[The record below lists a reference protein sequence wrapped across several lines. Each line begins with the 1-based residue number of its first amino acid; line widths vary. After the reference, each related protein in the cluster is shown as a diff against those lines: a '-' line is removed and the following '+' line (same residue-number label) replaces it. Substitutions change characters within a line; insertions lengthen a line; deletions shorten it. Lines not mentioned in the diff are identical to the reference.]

1 MKIFRFILSII
12 LTILSCF
19 FIIKCSNGT
28 VIFTLLIFLL
38 MSIPF
43 YLLYKDKRKN
53 KLYTII
59 VSTIILLLTSYILSN
74 TINITSSICYHLG
87 IDTTEEMINYS
98 YTKITFSF
106 NILFTFLYFISL
118 FLNLF
123 ITFDNFIEEKSNNK
137 IDILSSIIFL
147 LNIIIYLNAYFNSKL
162 PEITNYSMI
171 YNNADYVSQFYGLF
185 AIMFICII
193 LYNKINSQD

>member
-1 MKIFRFILSII
+1 MKIFKFILSII

-19 FIIKCSNGT
+19 FVIKCNDGSS
-28 VIFTLLIFLL
+28 IFTLLILLL

-53 KLYTII
+53 KIYTII
-59 VSTIILLLTSYILSN
+59 VSTIVLFLMVYILSN
-74 TINITSSICYHLG
+74 TIDIVSSYGVYLG
-87 IDTTEEMINYS
+87 NAEDSINYS
-98 YTKITFSF
+98 YTKVSFSF
-106 NILFTFLYFISL
+106 EILFMFLYFISL

-123 ITFDNFIEEKSNNK
+123 ITCNNFIKDKSNNK

-171 YNNADYVSQFYGLF
+171 YHNTDYVSQFYGLF

>member
-1 MKIFRFILSII
+1 MKIFKFILSII

-19 FIIKCSNGT
+19 FVIKCNDGNS
-28 VIFTLLIFLL
+28 IFTLLILLL

-53 KLYTII
+53 KIYTII
-59 VSTIILLLTSYILSN
+59 VSTIVLFLMVYILSN
-74 TINITSSICYHLG
+74 TIDIVSSYGVYLG
-87 IDTTEEMINYS
+87 NAEDSINYS
-98 YTKITFSF
+98 YTKVSFSF
-106 NILFTFLYFISL
+106 EILFMFLYFISL

-123 ITFDNFIEEKSNNK
+123 ITCNNFIKDKSNNK

-162 PEITNYSMI
+162 PEIINYSMI
-171 YNNADYVSQFYGLF
+171 YHNADYVSQFYGLF
-185 AIMFICII
+185 AFMFICII

>member
-74 TINITSSICYHLG
+74 TINITSSTCYHLG

-171 YNNADYVSQFYGLF
+171 YHNTDYVSQFYGLF

>member
-19 FIIKCSNGT
+19 FIIKCNNGT

-53 KLYTII
+53 KVYTII
-59 VSTIILLLTSYILSN
+59 VSIIILFLTVYIISSAVD
-74 TINITSSICYHLG
+74 ITSSTWYLLG
-87 IDTTEEMINYS
+87 IDTTEETINYS
-98 YTKITFSF
+98 YTKVSFSF

-123 ITFDNFIEEKSNNK
+123 ITFDNFIEDKNNNK
-137 IDILSSIIFL
+137 IDILFSIIFL
-147 LNIIIYLNAYFNSKL
+147 LNIIIYLNAYFNPKL

-193 LYNKINSQD
+193 LCNKINSQD

>member
-1 MKIFRFILSII
+1 MKIFKFILSII

-19 FIIKCSNGT
+19 FLIEYNKDGT
-28 VIFTLLIFLL
+28 MAFSLLIILL

-53 KLYTII
+53 KIYTII
-59 VSTIILLLTSYILSN
+59 VSTIVLFLTVYI
-74 TINITSSICYHLG
+74 ISSSVDIVSSTWYYLG
-87 IDTTEEMINYS
+87 NHEDSINYS
-98 YTKITFSF
+98 YTKVSFSF
-106 NILFTFLYFISL
+106 EILFMFLYFISL

-123 ITFDNFIEEKSNNK
+123 ITCNNFIKDKSNNK

-171 YNNADYVSQFYGLF
+171 YHNADYVSQFYGLF

>member
-19 FIIKCSNGT
+19 FIIKCNNGT
-28 VIFTLLIFLL
+28 VIFTLLFFLL

-74 TINITSSICYHLG
+74 TINITSSTCYHLG

-147 LNIIIYLNAYFNSKL
+147 LNIIIYLNAYFNPKL

-171 YNNADYVSQFYGLF
+171 YHNADYVSQFYGLF

>member
-53 KLYTII
+53 KVYTII
-59 VSTIILLLTSYILSN
+59 VSIIILLLTVYIISSAVD
-74 TINITSSICYHLG
+74 ITSSTWYLLG
-87 IDTTEEMINYS
+87 IDTTEETINYS
-98 YTKITFSF
+98 YTKVSFSF

-123 ITFDNFIEEKSNNK
+123 ITFDNFIEDKNNNK
-137 IDILSSIIFL
+137 IDILFSIIFL
-147 LNIIIYLNAYFNSKL
+147 LNIIIYLNAYFNPKL

-193 LYNKINSQD
+193 LCNKINSQD

>member
-1 MKIFRFILSII
+1 MKIFKFILSII

-19 FIIKCSNGT
+19 FIIKCNDGNS
-28 VIFTLLIFLL
+28 IFTLLILLL
-38 MSIPF
+38 MSVPF

-53 KLYTII
+53 KIYTII
-59 VSTIILLLTSYILSN
+59 VSLIVLFLTIYILSN
-74 TINITSSICYHLG
+74 TIDIVSSYGVYLG
-87 IDTTEEMINYS
+87 NAEDSINYS
-98 YTKITFSF
+98 YTKLSFSF
-106 NILFTFLYFISL
+106 NILFIFLYFISL

-123 ITFDNFIEEKSNNK
+123 ITCNNFIKDKSNNK

-171 YNNADYVSQFYGLF
+171 YHNTDYVSQFYGLF
-185 AIMFICII
+185 AFMFICII

>member
-1 MKIFRFILSII
+1 MKIFKFILSII

-19 FIIKCSNGT
+19 FIIKCNDGNS
-28 VIFTLLIFLL
+28 IFTLLILLL

-53 KLYTII
+53 KIYTII
-59 VSTIILLLTSYILSN
+59 VSLIVLFLTSYILSN
-74 TINITSSICYHLG
+74 TINITSSSWYYLG
-87 IDTTEEMINYS
+87 TTEESINYS
-98 YTKITFSF
+98 YTKVSFSF
-106 NILFTFLYFISL
+106 EILFVFLYFISL

-123 ITFDNFIEEKSNNK
+123 ITCNNFIKDKSNNK

-171 YNNADYVSQFYGLF
+171 YHNADYVSQFYGLF

>member
-1 MKIFRFILSII
+1 MKIFKFILSII

-19 FIIKCSNGT
+19 FIIKCNDGNS
-28 VIFTLLIFLL
+28 IFTLLILLL

-53 KLYTII
+53 KIYTII
-59 VSTIILLLTSYILSN
+59 VSTIVLFLMVYILSN
-74 TINITSSICYHLG
+74 TIDIVSSYGVYLG
-87 IDTTEEMINYS
+87 NAEDSINYS
-98 YTKITFSF
+98 YTKVSFSF
-106 NILFTFLYFISL
+106 EILFMFLYFISL

-123 ITFDNFIEEKSNNK
+123 ITCNNFIKDKSNNK

-171 YNNADYVSQFYGLF
+171 YHNTDYVSQFYGLF
-185 AIMFICII
+185 AFMFICII

>member
-1 MKIFRFILSII
+1 MKIFRFVLSII
-12 LTILSCF
+12 LTILFCF

-59 VSTIILLLTSYILSN
+59 VSTIILFLTIYIISSSVD
-74 TINITSSICYHLG
+74 INSSTCYHLG
-87 IDTTEEMINYS
+87 IDTTEEAINYS
-98 YTKITFSF
+98 YTKVNFSF

-123 ITFDNFIEEKSNNK
+123 ITFDIFMGDKSNNK
-137 IDILSSIIFL
+137 IDTLFSIIFL
-147 LNIIIYLNAYFNSKL
+147 LNIIIYLNDYFNPKL

-185 AIMFICII
+185 AVLFICII
-193 LYNKINSQD
+193 LYNKINSRN

>member
-1 MKIFRFILSII
+1 MKIFKFILSII

-19 FIIKCSNGT
+19 FIIKCNDGNS
-28 VIFTLLIFLL
+28 IFTLLILLL

-53 KLYTII
+53 KIYTII
-59 VSTIILLLTSYILSN
+59 VSTIVLFLMVYILSN
-74 TINITSSICYHLG
+74 TIDIVSSYGVYLG
-87 IDTTEEMINYS
+87 NAEDSINYS
-98 YTKITFSF
+98 YTKVSFSF
-106 NILFTFLYFISL
+106 NILFILLYFISL

-123 ITFDNFIEEKSNNK
+123 ITCNNFIKDESNNK

-171 YNNADYVSQFYGLF
+171 YHDTDYVSQFYGLF
-185 AIMFICII
+185 AVLFICII

>member
-1 MKIFRFILSII
+1 MKIFKFILSII

-19 FIIKCSNGT
+19 FVIKCNDGNS
-28 VIFTLLIFLL
+28 IFTLLILLL

-53 KLYTII
+53 KIYTII
-59 VSTIILLLTSYILSN
+59 VSTIVLFLMVYILSN
-74 TINITSSICYHLG
+74 TIDIVSSYGVYLG
-87 IDTTEEMINYS
+87 NAEDSINYS
-98 YTKITFSF
+98 YTKVSFSF
-106 NILFTFLYFISL
+106 EILFMFLYFISL

-123 ITFDNFIEEKSNNK
+123 ITCNNFIKDKSNNK

-162 PEITNYSMI
+162 PEIINYSMI
-171 YNNADYVSQFYGLF
+171 YHNADYVSQFYGLF

>member
-1 MKIFRFILSII
+1 MKIFKFILSII

-19 FIIKCSNGT
+19 FVIKCNDGSS
-28 VIFTLLIFLL
+28 IFTLLILLL

-53 KLYTII
+53 KIYTII
-59 VSTIILLLTSYILSN
+59 VSTIVLFLMVYILSN
-74 TINITSSICYHLG
+74 TIDIVSSYGVYLG
-87 IDTTEEMINYS
+87 NAEDSINYS
-98 YTKITFSF
+98 YTKVSFSF
-106 NILFTFLYFISL
+106 EILFMFLYFISL

-123 ITFDNFIEEKSNNK
+123 ITCNNFIKDKSNNK
-137 IDILSSIIFL
+137 IDVLSCIIFL
-147 LNIIIYLNAYFNSKL
+147 LNIIIYLNAYFSSKL
-162 PEITNYSMI
+162 PEITKYLDI
-171 YNNADYVSQFYGLF
+171 YHNMNYVSQFYGFF

>member
-1 MKIFRFILSII
+1 MKIFKFILSII

-19 FIIKCSNGT
+19 FIIKCNDGNS
-28 VIFTLLIFLL
+28 IFTLLFLLL

-53 KLYTII
+53 KIYTII
-59 VSTIILLLTSYILSN
+59 VSLIVLFLTIYILSN
-74 TINITSSICYHLG
+74 TINITSSSWYYLG
-87 IDTTEEMINYS
+87 NSEESINYS
-98 YTKITFSF
+98 YTKVSFSF
-106 NILFTFLYFISL
+106 EILFIFLYFISL

-123 ITFDNFIEEKSNNK
+123 ITCNNFIKDKSNNK

-171 YNNADYVSQFYGLF
+171 YHNTDYVSQFYGLF
-185 AIMFICII
+185 AFMFICII

>member
-1 MKIFRFILSII
+1 MKIFRFVLSII

-19 FIIKCSNGT
+19 FIIKCSNGS

-53 KLYTII
+53 KVYTII
-59 VSTIILLLTSYILSN
+59 VSTIILFLTIYIISSSVD
-74 TINITSSICYHLG
+74 ITSSTWYHLG
-87 IDTTEEMINYS
+87 IDTTEEAINYS
-98 YTKITFSF
+98 YTKVNISF
-106 NILFTFLYFISL
+106 NILFIFLYFISL

-123 ITFDNFIEEKSNNK
+123 ITFDNFTKDKSNNK
-137 IDILSSIIFL
+137 IDTLFSIIFL
-147 LNIIIYLNAYFNSKL
+147 LNIIIYLNAYFNPKL

-171 YNNADYVSQFYGLF
+171 YNNFTNITSIFTLYC
-185 AIMFICII
+185 AI
-193 LYNKINSQD
+193 

>member
-1 MKIFRFILSII
+1 MKTFRFILSIL

-19 FIIKCSNGT
+19 FIIKCNNGT

-59 VSTIILLLTSYILSN
+59 VSTIILFLTIYIISSSVD
-74 TINITSSICYHLG
+74 ITSSIWYLG
-87 IDTTEEMINYS
+87 IDTTEEAINYS
-98 YTKITFSF
+98 YTKVNISF

-123 ITFDNFIEEKSNNK
+123 ITFDNFIKEKSNNK
-137 IDILSSIIFL
+137 IDILTSIIFL
-147 LNIIIYLNAYFNSKL
+147 LNIIIYLNAYFNHKL
-162 PEITNYSMI
+162 PEITNYSNI
-171 YNNADYVSQFYGLF
+171 YYNADYVSQFYGLF
-185 AIMFICII
+185 AVLFICII
-193 LYNKINSQD
+193 FYTKINSRN

>member
-1 MKIFRFILSII
+1 MKTFRFILSIL

-59 VSTIILLLTSYILSN
+59 VSTIILLLTIYIISN
-74 TINITSSICYHLG
+74 SVDITSSTCYHLG
-87 IDTTEEMINYS
+87 IDTTEEAINYS
-98 YTKITFSF
+98 YTKVNISF
-106 NILFTFLYFISL
+106 NILFIFLYFISL

-123 ITFDNFIEEKSNNK
+123 ITFDNFIKEKSNNK
-137 IDILSSIIFL
+137 IDILTSIIFL
-147 LNIIIYLNAYFNSKL
+147 LNIIIYLNAYFSPKL
-162 PEITNYSMI
+162 PEITNYSNI
-171 YNNADYVSQFYGLF
+171 YYNADYVSQFYGLF
-185 AIMFICII
+185 AVLFICII
-193 LYNKINSQD
+193 FYTKINSRD

>member
-1 MKIFRFILSII
+1 MKIFKFILSII

-19 FIIKCSNGT
+19 FVIKCNDDSS
-28 VIFTLLIFLL
+28 IFTLLILLL

-53 KLYTII
+53 KIYTII
-59 VSTIILLLTSYILSN
+59 VSTIVLFLMVYILSN
-74 TINITSSICYHLG
+74 TIDIVSSYGVYLG
-87 IDTTEEMINYS
+87 NAEDSINYS
-98 YTKITFSF
+98 YTKVSFSF
-106 NILFTFLYFISL
+106 EILFMFLYFISL

-123 ITFDNFIEEKSNNK
+123 ITCNNFIKDKSNNK

-171 YNNADYVSQFYGLF
+171 YHNTDYVSQFYGLF

>member
-53 KLYTII
+53 KVYTII
-59 VSTIILLLTSYILSN
+59 VSIIILFLTVYIISSAVDITLS
-74 TINITSSICYHLG
+74 TWYLLG
-87 IDTTEEMINYS
+87 IDTTEESINYS
-98 YTKITFSF
+98 YTKVSFSF
-106 NILFTFLYFISL
+106 EILFVFLYFISL

-123 ITFDNFIEEKSNNK
+123 ITCNNFIKDKSNNK

-171 YNNADYVSQFYGLF
+171 YHNADYVSQFYGLF

>member
-1 MKIFRFILSII
+1 MKIFKFILSVI

-19 FIIKCSNGT
+19 FLIEYNKDGTMVFSFLII
-28 VIFTLLIFLL
+28 LL

-53 KLYTII
+53 KIYTII
-59 VSTIILLLTSYILSN
+59 VSTIVLFLMVYILSN
-74 TINITSSICYHLG
+74 TIDIVSSYGVYLG
-87 IDTTEEMINYS
+87 NAEDSINYS
-98 YTKITFSF
+98 YTKVSFSF
-106 NILFTFLYFISL
+106 EILFMFLYFISL

-123 ITFDNFIEEKSNNK
+123 ITCNNFIKDKSNNK

-162 PEITNYSMI
+162 PEVTNYSMI
-171 YNNADYVSQFYGLF
+171 YHNADYVSQFYGLF

>member
-53 KLYTII
+53 KVYTII
-59 VSTIILLLTSYILSN
+59 VSIIILFLTVYIISSAVD
-74 TINITSSICYHLG
+74 ITSSTLYLLG
-87 IDTTEEMINYS
+87 IDTTEETINYS
-98 YTKITFSF
+98 YTKVSFSF

-123 ITFDNFIEEKSNNK
+123 ITFDNFIEDKNNNK
-137 IDILSSIIFL
+137 IDILFSIIFL
-147 LNIIIYLNAYFNSKL
+147 LNIIIYLNAYFNPKL
-162 PEITNYSMI
+162 PEIINYSMI
-171 YNNADYVSQFYGLF
+171 YNNVDYVSQFYGLF
-185 AIMFICII
+185 AVLFICII

>member
-1 MKIFRFILSII
+1 MKIFKFILSII

-19 FIIKCSNGT
+19 FIIKCNDGNS
-28 VIFTLLIFLL
+28 IFTLLILLL

-53 KLYTII
+53 KIYTII
-59 VSTIILLLTSYILSN
+59 VSTIVLFLMVYILSN
-74 TINITSSICYHLG
+74 TIDIVSSYGVYLG
-87 IDTTEEMINYS
+87 NAEDSINYS
-98 YTKITFSF
+98 YTKLSFSF
-106 NILFTFLYFISL
+106 NILFIFLYFIFL

-123 ITFDNFIEEKSNNK
+123 ITCNNFIKDESNNK

-171 YNNADYVSQFYGLF
+171 YHDTDYVSQFYGLF
-185 AIMFICII
+185 AVLFICII